1 MTQIPFDQL
10 AKEFLKE
17 FLTPLGRAERSLE
30 VPGESKFVDV
40 WFEPFP
46 QSTVDS
52 SSLGL
57 LGRIATTPCLIEP
70 FHNPPT
76 RTEVRTCLLKL
87 FWVHEDQRRQANRQ
101 ESRTLEGELP
111 KLWVLAADVSKPVL
125 NDFSA
130 VPNEQWLPGIYFL
143 ANALKTV
150 IVAINQL
157 PPTEETLWLRIL
169 GRDETQ
175 RQAISEVLAL
185 PATDFRRS
193 KTLQMLT
200 AWKVTIE
207 LTGTQTSE
215 DEQLLMTLSQ
225 AYLEWEQETERRGER
240 RGEKQGER
248 KVIENLLKVR
258 FGELDESLAALISQ
272 ILVLPPE
279 EYTPL
284 LLQLSQEELLIR
296 FTS

>member
-40 WFEPFP
+40 WFEPSR
-46 QSTVDS
+46 QATVDPR
-52 SSLGL
+52 SLGL

-76 RTEVRTCLLKL
+76 RTEVRTSLLKL
-87 FWVHEDQRRQANRQ
+87 FWVHEDQRREANRQ
-101 ESRTLEGELP
+101 ESRILEEELP
-111 KLWVLAADVSKPVL
+111 KLWILAADASKPVL

-143 ANALKTV
+143 ANALKTA

-157 PPTEETLWLRIL
+157 PKTEDTLWLRIL

-175 RQAISEVLAL
+175 RQAIAEVLVL
-185 PATDFRRS
+185 PTNDPRRS

-207 LTGTQTSE
+207 MAGPQTSE

-225 AYLEWEQETERRGER
+225 AYLEWEQETQRQGEKRGER
-240 RGEKQGER
+240 R
-248 KVIENLLKVR
+248 VVENLLKVR
-258 FGELDESLAALISQ
+258 FGELNEAISVLMPQ
-272 ILVLPPE
+272 ILALPVE

-284 LLQLSQEELLIR
+284 LLQLSQADLLAR
-296 FTS
+296 FAP

>member
-40 WFEPFP
+40 WFEPALQP
-46 QSTVDS
+46 TIDS
-52 SSLGL
+52 DTLGL

-87 FWVHEDQRRQANRQ
+87 LWVHEDHRREANRI
-101 ESRTLEGELP
+101 LEEALP
-111 KLWVLAADVSKPVL
+111 KLWILAADVSKPVL

-130 VPNEQWLPGIYFL
+130 IPSERWLPGIYFL
-143 ANALKTV
+143 ANALKTA

-157 PPTEETLWLRIL
+157 PQTEETLWLRIL

-258 FGELDESLAALISQ
+258 FGELDESLTALISQ

-284 LLQLSQEELLIR
+284 LLQLSREELLIR
-296 FTS
+296 FNS

>member
-40 WFEPFP
+40 WFEPALQP
-46 QSTVDS
+46 TIDS
-52 SSLGL
+52 ETLGV
-57 LGRIATTPCLIEP
+57 LGRIATTSCLIEP

-101 ESRTLEGELP
+101 ESRTLEEELP

-185 PATDFRRS
+185 PATDFRRL
-193 KTLQMLT
+193 KTL
-200 AWKVTIE
+200 
-207 LTGTQTSE
+207 
-215 DEQLLMTLSQ
+215 
-225 AYLEWEQETERRGER
+225 
-240 RGEKQGER
+240 
-248 KVIENLLKVR
+248 
-258 FGELDESLAALISQ
+258 
-272 ILVLPPE
+272 
-279 EYTPL
+279 
-284 LLQLSQEELLIR
+284 
-296 FTS
+296 